1 MTMTHG
7 PREMA
12 ARNASRMRWKSASS
26 SVSGTSLSATV
37 AKQERVVRIVV
48 IPGRV
53 ISWMQCAAAQL
64 RTYDPQV
71 GACSPI
77 HNFAI

>member
-1 MTMTHG
+1 MPVISSTPSITMTHG

-48 IPGRV
+48 VTERV
-53 ISWMQCAAAQL
+53 IKARGHSSTL
-64 RTYDPQV
+64 R
-71 GACSPI
+71 
-77 HNFAI
+77 